1 MEKIVDIFLKSI
13 LYSLNSVKIF
23 ILVFIINKIM
33 VYFLLVDKKY
43 TETEKVDIDEILLDY
58 DLTKYDNN
66 GTLLNKEKAEELD
79 YRWSMNSIEKLKKSF
94 EKGFFNGIIY
104 IITEFFLDFSYN
116 ILSLKNKT
124 LLYDLHIII
133 NFSVIEILRILLL
146 KLNLKEFAI
155 FYVDILYFMLLI
167 AAFLS
172 VIIVVILNNER
183 IQIYNYYIMFMY
195 GTSLIGFLI
204 LIIINYISNSTDIT
218 KQQQLLSMIRYG
230 LILFPFGFLFTTIS
244 KIAGYIN
251 FIGRKNTKKQIQV
264 FNDRID

>member
-1 MEKIVDIFLKSI
+1 
-13 LYSLNSVKIF
+13 
-23 ILVFIINKIM
+23 M

-43 TETEKVDIDEILLDY
+43 TETEKVDIDEILLEHN
-58 DLTKYDNN
+58 LTKYDNN
-66 GTLLNKEKAEELD
+66 GILLNKEKAEELD

-133 NFSVIEILRILLL
+133 N
-146 KLNLKEFAI
+146 
-155 FYVDILYFMLLI
+155 
-167 AAFLS
+167 
-172 VIIVVILNNER
+172 
-183 IQIYNYYIMFMY
+183 
-195 GTSLIGFLI
+195 
-204 LIIINYISNSTDIT
+204 YISNSTDIT

-264 FNDRID
+264 FNERID